1 MCTDHWYQIALLKSH
16 YSDAMKAAQGRL
28 REFGFCRMKEPLE
41 VGMIIANHFKLLRT
55 QSFWLSPSSWYSS
68 HSSSTS
74 GKTLWSKLNTIQETS
89 IHIKSKFLLQEERKH
104 SVYPHHNWLPLQ
116 FNDELHLLRGGAHEE
131 WNTNNWVQSPGIL
144 HVIFLLGK
152 LY

>member
-89 IHIKSKFLLQEERKH
+89 IHIKLKFLLQEERKH
-104 SVYPHHNWLPLQ
+104 SVYPHHNWLPLK

-131 WNTNNWVQSPGIL
+131 WNTNTRVQSEGIL
-144 HVIFLLGK
+144 HALFLLGK
-152 LY
+152 IY